1 MFCAMYMILEKINIE
16 HAVDVFNAVKKI
28 RANRPQFVNSVEQY
42 KFLHEMVQEYMDT
55 FEAYANFK

>member
-1 MFCAMYMILEKINIE
+1 MYMILEKINTE
-16 HAVDVFNAVKKI
+16 QEVDVFNAVKNI

-42 KFLHEMVQEYMDT
+42 KFLHEVAQEYMDT